1 MATAQIQRA
10 DRTFGRVVSLKNFA
24 PPNGGNHSKQGS
36 ADPWADFSNIFRSRD
51 QPLSQSGLQSGW
63 GAIFGPLRQGK
74 VDDLVVVGQI
84 GQSLD
89 GRIATESGHSKYI
102 NGPAGLAHLHRLR
115 SLVDGIVIGVGTA
128 IADDPQLTVR
138 RVSGSHPTRVV
149 IDPKG
154 RLGSDAK
161 VFAADGTRRLLIV
174 AQGTRCAPP
183 PGVETI
189 ALPASDGQ
197 IAPAA
202 ILAALAGHGLRR
214 VLIEGGAVTV
224 SRFLAAGCLDR
235 LHVMVAPVILGAG
248 HASFSLP
255 PVERADQALRI
266 PTHVHQIED
275 EVLYDCDLAAQ
286 RVPVGAA
293 KTST

>member
-1 MATAQIQRA
+1 
-10 DRTFGRVVSLKNFA
+10 
-24 PPNGGNHSKQGS
+24 
-36 ADPWADFSNIFRSRD
+36 
-51 QPLSQSGLQSGW
+51 
-63 GAIFGPLRQGK
+63 

-115 SLVDGIVIGVGTA
+115 ALVDGIVIGVGTA

-138 RVSGSHPTRVV
+138 RVSGPHPARVV

-154 RLGSDAK
+154 RLGREAR
-161 VFAADGTRRLLIV
+161 VFASDGIRRLLIV

-189 ALPASDGQ
+189 VLPARDGQ
-197 IAPAA
+197 IAPAE

-214 VLIEGGAVTV
+214 ILIEGGAVTV

-248 HASFSLP
+248 HASFTLP
-255 PVERADQALRI
+255 PVERADQALRV
-266 PTHVHQIED
+266 PMHVHQIED
-275 EVLYDCDLAAQ
+275 EVLYDCDLSAQ
-286 RVPVGAA
+286 RVPIGAA